1 MEVFTQN
8 IEQVILEH
16 FDKARRSITIVVAWF
31 TNKRIISKL
40 IELKKFRNLDIQIL
54 VDENDVNQKY
64 FFDLHLENLAEC
76 GIEVKRQ
83 HISKFNH
90 NKFSVIDN
98 ETFITGSYNYTNR
111 ANQNFENIVIETDTR
126 IAGFYTRIFKFFTD
140 KNYIDANVEV
150 LTENFDFANKLI
162 SMYYPFSHKLFLKLK
177 GQINLGYCF
186 THENGLYNEISY
198 EAGLIFNP
206 KFKLHKELNDTI
218 NKKKSEGYPDLE
230 FNLAQEFNLP
240 ITKGLILNYQL
251 SEINNFNYQTLQE
264 IANFDR
270 EKIDYESFADDVESN
285 EIALTNYYTRKFKT
299 IYTSEELRDILQK
312 NIDIVIE
319 DYIWINNFAPF
330 LNETTIENIYKKA
343 EGKLS

>member
-16 FDKARRSITIVVAWF
+16 FGKARKSITIVVAWF

-54 VDENDVNQKY
+54 VDNNEVNQKY
-64 FFDLHLENLAEC
+64 FFDLHLSDLEAS

-90 NKFSVIDN
+90 NKFAVIDN
-98 ETFITGSYNYTNR
+98 ETFITGSYNYTNK
-111 ANQNFENIVIETDTR
+111 ANQNFENIVIKTDIR
-126 IAGFYTRIFKFFTD
+126 IAGFYTRIFKFFSD
-140 KNYIDANVEV
+140 KNYIDPNVKV
-150 LTENFDFANKLI
+150 LSENFEFANKLI
-162 SMYYPFSHKLFLKLK
+162 STYYPFSQKLFLKLK
-177 GQINLGYCF
+177 DQINLGYCF

-198 EAGLIFNP
+198 EPGLIFNP
-206 KFKLHKELNDTI
+206 KFKLHKELIYTI
-218 NKKKSEGYPDLE
+218 SNKKSKGYPDLDS
-230 FNLAQEFNLP
+230 NLSQEFDLP

-264 IANFDR
+264 IANFDS
-270 EKIDYESFADDVESN
+270 EKIDYESFANDVESN

-299 IYTSEELRDILQK
+299 IYTSQELREILQK

-343 EGKLS
+343 EGN